1 MVPAWSA
8 AMKTDT
14 KNDTKKQP
22 FFTRDGDRFLP
33 TPACRG
39 PWNPNSMHGR
49 VVIGLL
55 GQEIERRHGG
65 ADYLPARL
73 TVDMYRLP
81 EIQAPCEVTT
91 RVVRD
96 GKRIKVI
103 DAEFFSNGVS
113 MARATSQLLLRT
125 ENPPGTV
132 WSRPGWSVPAPTE
145 IAPPEDGRAAL
156 GGMWAMRRIEGAM
169 GTVGPRKAWINE
181 VRELVD
187 GIALTPFTRVAVSA
201 DFASPFANA
210 GDEGLRY
217 INTDVTIYLHRA
229 PSTEWVGYEVLDHG
243 ATDGIAIAECR
254 LYDERGPIGTSSV
267 TALAQKT
274 SSNAAVA
281 AIAKAT
287 AERERTA

>member
-1 MVPAWSA
+1 M
-8 AMKTDT
+8 
-14 KNDTKKQP
+14 KNDTQKEP
-22 FFTRDGDRFLP
+22 FFKRDGDRFLP

-81 EIQAPCEVTT
+81 DIHAPCEVTT
-91 RVVRD
+91 RIVRD
-96 GKRIKVI
+96 GRRIKVI
-103 DAEFFSNGVS
+103 DAEFFSGGVS
-113 MARATSQLLLRT
+113 MGRATSQLLLRT

-132 WSRPGWSVPAPTE
+132 WSRPTWSVPAPID
-145 IAPPEDGRAAL
+145 IAAPDDSRSAL

-169 GTVGPRKAWINE
+169 GVVGPRKAWISE
-181 VRELVD
+181 VRELVE
-187 GIALTPFTRVAVSA
+187 GVPLTPFTRVAVSA

-210 GDEGLRY
+210 GDRGLLY
-217 INTDVTIYLHRA
+217 INSDVTIYLHRLPA
-229 PSTEWVGYEVLDHG
+229 TEWIGYEVLDHG
-243 ATDGIAIAECR
+243 ATDGVAIGECR
-254 LYDERGPIGTSSV
+254 LYDEKGPIGTSSV
-267 TALAQKT
+267 TALAQKV

-287 AERERTA
+287 AEREGTA

>member
-1 MVPAWSA
+1 
-8 AMKTDT
+8 MK
-14 KNDTKKQP
+14 KEP
-22 FFTRDGDRFLP
+22 FFTPDGDRFLP

-39 PWNPNSMHGR
+39 PWNPKSMHGR

-81 EIQAPCEVTT
+81 DFSPVEVTT
-91 RVVRD
+91 RIVRD

-125 ENPPGTV
+125 ENPPGKV
-132 WSRPGWSVPAPTE
+132 WSPPTWNAPRPADIP
-145 IAPPEDGRAAL
+145 PPENLRAGL
-156 GGMWAMRRIEGAM
+156 GGMWATRPIEGAM
-169 GTVGPRKAWINE
+169 GTIGPRKVWISE

-187 GIALTPFTRVAVSA
+187 GVPLTPFTRVAVSA

-217 INTDVTIYLHRA
+217 INTDVTVYLHRA
-229 PSTEWVGYEVLDHG
+229 PVTEWIGYEVHDHN

-254 LYDERGPIGTSSV
+254 LYDERGAIGTSSV
-267 TALAQKT
+267 TALAQRT
-274 SSNAAVA
+274 STTAAVSAIAAANAAKSAPV
-281 AIAKAT
+281 T
-287 AERERTA
+287 